1 MKIKNGILIKSCWK
15 LNKTGTMQVM
25 KTKQLEWEERISTLK
40 DQIQYWIENPT
51 EKTIEIIQLF
61 Y

>member
-1 MKIKNGILIKSCWK
+1 MNADGISVKSCWK
-15 LNKTGTMQVM
+15 LNKLGVM
-25 KTKQLEWEERISTLK
+25 LIAKTKEKEWVDRINSLK
-40 DQIQYWIENPT
+40 VQIQYWIDNPT